1 MVFRSTSKSNDDVTL
16 PTDDME
22 ELVRKSRRDIL
33 GLKIMLYTAV
43 ILLVGGVLYYN
54 NELQSTQKNFQMEIQ
69 GTQHQ
74 LDTLMRERALGA
86 GNQLEGVME
95 EMIVTISRLAN
106 ESPQTQQLV
115 EKVKEDSGD
124 FMHSYRQFSESKAAN
139 LPMGLE

>member
-1 MVFRSTSKSNDDVTL
+1 MVFSSTSKSNDDMTL
-16 PTDDME
+16 PTDDMKD
-22 ELVRKSRRDIL
+22 LVRKSRRDIL

-43 ILLVGGVLYYN
+43 ILLVCGVLYYN
-54 NELQSTQKNFQMEIQ
+54 NKLQSTQKNFQMEIQ
-69 GTQHQ
+69 STQHQ

-95 EMIVTISRLAN
+95 EMIVTISRLTN

-124 FMHSYRQFSESKAAN
+124 FMHSYRQFSESKATN

>member
-1 MVFRSTSKSNDDVTL
+1 MTL
-16 PTDDME
+16 PTDDMKD
-22 ELVRKSRRDIL
+22 LVRKSRRDIL

-43 ILLVGGVLYYN
+43 ILLVCGVLYYN
-54 NELQSTQKNFQMEIQ
+54 NKLQSTQKNFQMEIQ
-69 GTQHQ
+69 STQHQ

-124 FMHSYRQFSESKAAN
+124 FMHSYRQFSESKATN